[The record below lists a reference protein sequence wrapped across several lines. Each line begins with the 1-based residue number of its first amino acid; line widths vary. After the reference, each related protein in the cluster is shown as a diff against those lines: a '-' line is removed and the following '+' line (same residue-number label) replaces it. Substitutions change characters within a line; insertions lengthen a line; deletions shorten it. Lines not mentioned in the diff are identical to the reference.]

1 MVAALEARVKSYE
14 TRVENLQ
21 KLVYTIPAI
30 EAEMADL
37 NRDYGVIK
45 AKYQD
50 LLSRREQASISQKAS
65 QASDEIEFKI
75 VDPTR
80 VPFEPSGPPRILFA
94 SAVLVA
100 GMAVGI
106 GLALLLVL
114 IRPTF
119 ASARMLA
126 LQTGLPVLGSVGYI
140 QFEGEENR
148 DKNKVLVFFGLLFLL
163 LAVFSALLLVQLLV
177 TGQVGSTLR

>member
-1 MVAALEARVKSYE
+1 M
-14 TRVENLQ
+14 
-21 KLVYTIPAI
+21 
-30 EAEMADL
+30 
-37 NRDYGVIK
+37 
-45 AKYQD
+45 
-50 LLSRREQASISQKAS
+50 
-65 QASDEIEFKI
+65 
-75 VDPTR
+75 
-80 VPFEPSGPPRILFA
+80 PFEPSGPPRILFA